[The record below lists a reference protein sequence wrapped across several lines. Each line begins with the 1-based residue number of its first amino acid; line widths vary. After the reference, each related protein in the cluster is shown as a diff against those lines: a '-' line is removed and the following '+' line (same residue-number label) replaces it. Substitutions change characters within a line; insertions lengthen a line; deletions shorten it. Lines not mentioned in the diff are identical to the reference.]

1 MKNISVC
8 AAVIASGDT
17 VLVTTRP
24 PGQEMSGRWE
34 FPGGK
39 IEPGESPADCLT
51 REIKEE
57 LDLDI
62 LVFDTM
68 FITDYEYPGKKVNIR
83 FMRCRARPG
92 TMDPVPQEGQQW
104 AWVKLDSLPE
114 IDLLPADKPFADFLA
129 NIKNSKQ

>member
-1 MKNISVC
+1 MKHISVC
-8 AAVIASGDT
+8 AAVIARGDT

-39 IEPGESPADCLT
+39 IEPGESPSECLK

-62 LVFDTM
+62 MVFDIM
-68 FITDYEYPGKKVNIR
+68 FITEYEYPGKKVHIR
-83 FMRCRARPG
+83 FMRCNAGQGNP
-92 TMDPVPQEGQQW
+92 DPVPQEGQQC
-104 AWVKLDSLPE
+104 AWVKRDSLPE
-114 IDLLPADKPFADFLA
+114 IDLLPADRPFADFLA
-129 NIKNSKQ
+129 NI

>member
-1 MKNISVC
+1 MKHISVC
-8 AAVIASGDT
+8 AAVLASGDT

-39 IEPGESPADCLT
+39 VEPGESPSECLK

-68 FITDYEYPGKKVNIR
+68 FITEYEYPGKKVHIR
-83 FMRCRARPG
+83 FMRCSVRRGTPG
-92 TMDPVPQEGQQW
+92 PIPQEGQQY
-104 AWVKLDSLPE
+104 AWVKRNSLPE
-114 IDLLPADKPFADFLA
+114 IDLLPADRPFADFLA
-129 NIKNSKQ
+129 AI

>member
-1 MKNISVC
+1 MKKISVC
-8 AAVIASGDT
+8 AAVIARGDM

-39 IEPGESPADCLT
+39 IEPGESPSECLK

-68 FITDYEYPGKKVNIR
+68 FITEYEYPGKKVNIR
-83 FMRCRARPG
+83 FMRCSASPG
-92 TMDPVPQEGQQW
+92 NPDPAPQEGQQW
-104 AWVKLDSLPE
+104 AWVKRNSLPE
-114 IDLLPADKPFADFLA
+114 IDLLPADRPFAVFLT
-129 NIKNSKQ
+129 NI

>member
-1 MKNISVC
+1 MKHISVC
-8 AAVIASGDT
+8 AAVIARGDK

-39 IEPGESPADCLT
+39 VEPGESPSECLK

-68 FITDYEYPGKKVNIR
+68 FITEYEYPGKLVNIR
-83 FMRCRARPG
+83 FMRCHASPG
-92 TMDPVPQEGQQW
+92 TTAPVPQEGQQC
-104 AWVKLDSLPE
+104 AWVKRDSLPE
-114 IDLLPADKPFADFLA
+114 IDLLPADRPFADFLA
-129 NIKNSKQ
+129 NI

>member
-1 MKNISVC
+1 MKSICVC
-8 AAVIASGDT
+8 AAVIVRDDM

-39 IEPGESPADCLT
+39 IESGESPAECLK

-62 LVFDTM
+62 RIFDTM
-68 FITDYEYPGKKVNIR
+68 FISEYEYPGKKVHIR
-83 FMRCRARPG
+83 FMRCCAVSG
-92 TMDPVPQEGQQW
+92 TAQPTPLEGQEW
-104 AWVKLDSLPE
+104 AWIKRNALPE
-114 IDLLPADKPFADFLA
+114 IELLPADKPFADFLA
-129 NIKNSKQ
+129 DF

>member
-1 MKNISVC
+1 MKNICVC
-8 AAVIASGDT
+8 AAVIVKDGM

-24 PGQEMSGRWE
+24 PGQEMSGNWE

-39 IEPGESPADCLT
+39 IEPGESPAECLK

-68 FITDYEYPGKKVNIR
+68 FISEYEYPGKKVHIR
-83 FMRCRARPG
+83 FMRCGAVSE
-92 TMDPVPQEGQQW
+92 PVQPTPLEGQEW
-104 AWVKLDSLPE
+104 AWIKCNALPE
-114 IDLLPADKPFADFLA
+114 IELLPADKSFADFLA
-129 NIKNSKQ
+129 VF